1 MGARILAAATNSSMS
16 NENSYDALCS
26 CQDLEGCRC
35 RQNQAWTTLKWK
47 PQNWHHWPLIKKC
60 LIYAGIS
67 CLLIWLLV
75 YLILHFYLQSQHEG
89 EEK

>member
-35 RQNQAWTTLKWK
+35 RQNQAWTTFKWK

-75 YLILHFYLQSQHEG
+75 YLILHFYIQSQHEG